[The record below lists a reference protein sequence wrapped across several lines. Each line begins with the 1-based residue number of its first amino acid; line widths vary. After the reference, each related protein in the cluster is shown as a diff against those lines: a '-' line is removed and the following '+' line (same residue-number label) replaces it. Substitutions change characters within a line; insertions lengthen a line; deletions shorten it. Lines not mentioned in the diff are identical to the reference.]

1 MPEQPPAP
9 GPLTDSQATRVEF
22 AKHDLDVARI
32 ADLATMDGASLILLV
47 ESMRMRLD
55 DMLNLLGELS
65 ER

>member
-1 MPEQPPAP
+1 MPEQPPSL

-22 AKHDLDVARI
+22 AQHDLAEART

-55 DMLNLLGELS
+55 DMLALLRELS
-65 ER
+65 E